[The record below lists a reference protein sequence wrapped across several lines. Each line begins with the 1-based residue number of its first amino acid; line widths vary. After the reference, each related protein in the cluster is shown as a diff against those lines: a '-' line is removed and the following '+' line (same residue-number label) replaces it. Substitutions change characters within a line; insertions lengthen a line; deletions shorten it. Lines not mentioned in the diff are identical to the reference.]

1 MAGSGAATDGQCG
14 DRGARRAVLRWSA
27 AVVALVAAARPA
39 GVPPGHRG
47 AVPRARVLF
56 RVGIRRGQRLETAA
70 AATGC
75 APDAATGRCTCPETV
90 PPVSVCTNWAVN
102 LVRYYYPHHGAAAA
116 GPDGVEF
123 NDFAGNLSRSLAG
136 VCDTYGGQLLEQR
149 PPDGVPADTFAA
161 RATASSPPAAST
173 AGVTLAVAVGT
184 TLFAV
189 VVLNGIVDTPG
200 LDSAPAPVASPL
212 QIQESTLWNGVV
224 Y

>member
-1 MAGSGAATDGQCG
+1 M
-14 DRGARRAVLRWSA
+14 RRAMRRRGPGRAALRWGA
-27 AVVALVAAARPA
+27 AVVALLAAARPA
-39 GVPPGHRG
+39 GGCLPASAAPSREQECFFGS
-47 AVPRARVLF
+47 AAAAANA
-56 RVGIRRGQRLETAA
+56 LETAA

-75 APDAATGRCTCPETV
+75 TADAATGRCTCPETV

-149 PPDGVPADTFAA
+149 PPDGIPADTMAA
-161 RATASSPPAAST
+161 ACDRIQPPPAAST

-189 VVLNGIVDTPG
+189 VVLDSIVDTPG
-200 LDSAPAPVASPL
+200 RDSAPAPVPPPL